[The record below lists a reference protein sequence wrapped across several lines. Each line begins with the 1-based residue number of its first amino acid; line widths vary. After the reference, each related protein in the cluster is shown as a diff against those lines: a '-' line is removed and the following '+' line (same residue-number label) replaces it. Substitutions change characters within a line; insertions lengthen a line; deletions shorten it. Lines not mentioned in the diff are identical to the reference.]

1 MELLTI
7 LKVNNMNNLK
17 NKVAVITGGNGV
29 LGGAIA
35 KGLAAQGAKVGIL
48 GRSEGTVQERVS
60 EIEKNG
66 GMAIGLVA
74 DVLKKEDLQNA
85 KEKIESEFGPIDILV
100 NAAGGN
106 MKGATI
112 TPDQSIFD
120 LDLDDMDKVS
130 ELNYKGTVLPVIIFG
145 ESMIARKKGSIINI
159 SSLAADRALTR
170 VMGYSSAKAAID
182 NFTKWLSVEMAT
194 KYGDGIR
201 VNAIAPG
208 FFIGEQNRDLLLNE
222 DGSLTERG
230 NTIISNTPM
239 KRFGKPEELQ
249 GVANWLAGNDST
261 FVTGTVIYVDGG
273 FSAYSGV

>member
-17 NKVAVITGGNGV
+17 NKVAVVTGGNGV

-48 GRSEGTVQERVS
+48 GRSEETVQERVS

-66 GMAIGLVA
+66 GNAIGLVA

>member
-1 MELLTI
+1 MW
-7 LKVNNMNNLK
+7 NLE

-35 KGLAAQGAKVGIL
+35 MGLASQGVKVGIL
-48 GRSEGTVQERVS
+48 GRSEDTVQSRVR
-60 EIEKNG
+60 EIEQTG
-66 GMAIGLVA
+66 GNAVALVA
-74 DVLKKEDLQNA
+74 DVLDKDRLVAA
-85 KEKIESEFGPIDILV
+85 KETIEKEFGKVDILV

-120 LDLDDMDKVS
+120 LNIDDFDKVND
-130 ELNYKGTVLPVIIFG
+130 LNFKGTVFPTLIFSKG
-145 ESMIARKKGSIINI
+145 MVEQKKGSIINI
-159 SSLAADRALTR
+159 SSVSAQRALTR
-170 VMGYSSAKAAID
+170 VMGYSGAKAAID
-182 NFTKWLSVEMAT
+182 NFTRWLAVEMAQ

-222 DGSLTERG
+222 DGSLTSRG
-230 NTIISNTPM
+230 ETIVKQTPM

-249 GVANWLAGNDST
+249 GAANWLAGDGSS
-261 FVTGTVIYVDGG
+261 FVTGTVVAVDGG
-273 FSAYSGV
+273 FGAFSGV